1 MILIHRI
8 GIASLAL
15 FGLLGINH
23 LAANAETDA
32 GAAQSVQSLRIV
44 TLSPAISQMLVDM
57 DLANAIVGVA
67 QHDYAAPP
75 NLPVV
80 GNYIDLNIE
89 ILMVLRPT
97 HVLTMHTRGQPP
109 WPLRRMASEGR
120 FRLVSYFAPLA
131 VVEVA
136 NVLMPDPAGELTQFP
151 PPPGLGQVLGVPEIA
166 QQLKQ
171 RMLAKMRKIKQIT
184 AGRLRP
190 RVLMA
195 ITTNPI
201 MASGPGTTH
210 DEMLTIAGG
219 VNAAAGARVTAPT
232 YDREGLLRL
241 NPQLILILA
250 PSALPLKS
258 IEEDPRLAGL
268 RNLPIPAVRQ
278 QRIVLMNDP
287 LVLLPSS
294 CIPRITADMAKAIH
308 PDLAAQIDQLMVDI
322 TDEATTTERG
332 E

>member
-1 MILIHRI
+1 MQHI
-8 GIASLAL
+8 GIVSLTL
-15 FGLLGINH
+15 FGLLGISH
-23 LAANAETDA
+23 LAAIAEPDT
-32 GAAQSVQSLRIV
+32 GAVRAVQSLRIV

-57 DLANAIVGVA
+57 DLASVIVGVA

-80 GNYIDLNIE
+80 GNHINVNNE
-89 ILMVLRPT
+89 ILLSLRPT
-97 HVLTMHTRGQPP
+97 HILTMHTREPPP
-109 WPLRRMASEGR
+109 WPLRRMAGEGR
-120 FRLVSYFAPLA
+120 FRLVSYSAPLA

-136 NVLMPDPAGELTQFP
+136 NVLMPDPAGELTQSP
-151 PPPGLGQVLGVPEIA
+151 LPPGLGQVLGVPEIA

-171 RMLAKMRKIKQIT
+171 RMLAKMRKIKKIT

-190 RVLMA
+190 RVLIA
-195 ITTNPI
+195 LATNPI

-210 DEMLTIAGG
+210 DELLTIAGG

-241 NPQLILILA
+241 SPQLILILA
-250 PSALPLKS
+250 PRALPLKS
-258 IEEDPRLAGL
+258 IEKDARLAGL
-268 RNLPIPAVRQ
+268 RNMPIPAVRQ

-294 CIPRITADMAKAIH
+294 CIPRITAAMAKAIH
-308 PDLAAQIDQLMVDI
+308 PDLAAQIDQLMAD
-322 TDEATTTERG
+322 TTGEATTIGWG